1 MIEVI
6 GVQFH
11 QAGNIYYFKPNDEEI
26 NKGDK
31 IIVESEKGKCVAEV
45 VEPKKKKSI
54 EDIVLP
60 LKKVV
65 RKMTRDDYDY
75 YEKLKKEEEEALEIC
90 ETKVKEHGLP
100 MKLIEAKYAFD
111 KKFIMFYFSAEGRVD
126 FRELVRDLAKIFK
139 TRIEL
144 RQIGVR
150 DATKMM
156 GGMGICGRKLCCSQW
171 LRNFESVSVNMAKAQ
186 YLSLNPSKMSGLCGR
201 LRCCLRY
208 EKEQYE
214 EMSEKYP
221 NIGSRIKTPN
231 GKGEV
236 KNINIFTET
245 VFVVLD
251 DSEAE
256 IMVDIEDVEFFENK
270 NKKNEKNKNDEN
282 GGKNEK

>member
-26 NKGDK
+26 KKGEH
-31 IIVESEKGKCVAEV
+31 IIVETDKGKCVAEV
-45 VEPKKKKSI
+45 VETKKKKSI
-54 EDIVLP
+54 EEIVLP

-65 RKMTRDDYDY
+65 RKMNKDDLDY
-75 YEKLKKEEEEALEIC
+75 YEKLQKEEEEALEIC
-90 ETKVKEHGLP
+90 EKKVKEHGLP
-100 MKLIEAKYAFD
+100 MKLIGARYAFD

-126 FRELVRDLAKIFK
+126 FRDLVRDLAKVFK

-150 DATKMM
+150 DASKMM
-156 GGMGICGRKLCCSQW
+156 GGIGICGRRLCCSQW

-208 EKEQYE
+208 EKKQYE

-221 NIGSRIKTPN
+221 NIGSRVKTPK

-236 KNINIFTET
+236 KNINIFTES

-251 DSEAE
+251 ESEAE
-256 IMVDIEDVEFFENK
+256 IIVDITDIDNIGK
-270 NKKNEKNKNDEN
+270 NNKKNGGNDE
-282 GGKNEK
+282 KK